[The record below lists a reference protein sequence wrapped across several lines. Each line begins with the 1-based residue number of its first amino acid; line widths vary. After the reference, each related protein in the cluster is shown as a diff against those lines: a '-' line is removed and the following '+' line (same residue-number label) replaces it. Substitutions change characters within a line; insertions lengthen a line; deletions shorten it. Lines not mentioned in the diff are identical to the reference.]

1 MHTDPELLALIAQA
15 NAARRRRTP
24 TEHAPV
30 STAESEIERRYRA
43 NCRLAVYG
51 SLAPGKLNHHIVAPA
66 GGTWTAGVV
75 TGAFSENGWGAA
87 HGFPGLR
94 WSPNGG
100 TVRVSLLTS
109 DALPNHW
116 TRLDDFEGDDY
127 MRILVPV
134 SDEDSRVVTVAN
146 LYELR

>member
-1 MHTDPELLALIAQA
+1 MHTDPELLALIAEA
-15 NAARRRRTP
+15 NAARRSRTRAD
-24 TEHAPV
+24 EARV
-30 STAESEIERRYRA
+30 STAESELERRYGA
-43 NCRLAVYG
+43 DGRLAVYG

-66 GGTWTAGVV
+66 GGHWTSGIV

-94 WSPNGG
+94 WSPSGG
-100 TVRVSLLTS
+100 VVRVSLLTS
-109 DALPNHW
+109 DALPAHW
-116 TRLDDFEGDDY
+116 ARLDDFEGDDY

-134 SDEDSRVVTVAN
+134 EDEASPVVTVAN

>member
-15 NAARRRRTP
+15 NAARRRRTKADD
-24 TEHAPV
+24 APV
-30 STAESEIERRYRA
+30 STAESELEHRYGADR
-43 NCRLAVYG
+43 RLAVYG

-66 GGTWTAGVV
+66 GGTWTSGLV

-94 WSPNGG
+94 WSPDGG
-100 TVRVSLLTS
+100 DVRVSLLTS
-109 DALPNHW
+109 DTLPSHW
-116 TRLDDFEGDDY
+116 PRLDDFEGDDY

-134 SDEDSRVVTVAN
+134 GDEDSPVVTVAN